1 MTILARQWVPAA
13 AVMPQECGPK
23 FLGIVDDADWSE
35 GRGFYR
41 GFFTTF
47 AIKAGKSVWFHWPI
61 PTPVELGGQALALAS
76 VSLLWEVLDEAAIR
90 WITVQHGG
98 MDRIE
103 VTERMQSPIA
113 VPVPFEP
120 SPEFR
125 PYCPE
130 TNRQLSTMQ
139 LTSPLPLCFGVQ
151 MCVMVSAP
159 EYQDAAIRFYGAGA
173 DFVASPQM

>member
-13 AVMPQECGPK
+13 AVMPQECGPE
-23 FLGIVDDADWSE
+23 FLGIVDGADWSE

-47 AIKAGKSVWFHWPI
+47 TIKAGKTVWFHWPL
-61 PTPVELGGQALALAS
+61 PTPVTLGGQRIALAS
-76 VSLLWEVLDEAAIR
+76 ASLLWEVMDGAAIS

-103 VTERMQSPIA
+103 LTGRMQSPHS
-113 VPVPFEP
+113 VPVPFTPTE
-120 SPEFR
+120 EFR

-130 TNRQLSTMQ
+130 TRRRMSVL
-139 LTSPLPLCFGVQ
+139 PLPEPLALLFGVQ
-151 MCVMVSAP
+151 LCVMVSAP
-159 EYQDAAIRFYGAGA
+159 DAQDGTVRFYGAGA
-173 DFVASPQM
+173 DFVAAPG